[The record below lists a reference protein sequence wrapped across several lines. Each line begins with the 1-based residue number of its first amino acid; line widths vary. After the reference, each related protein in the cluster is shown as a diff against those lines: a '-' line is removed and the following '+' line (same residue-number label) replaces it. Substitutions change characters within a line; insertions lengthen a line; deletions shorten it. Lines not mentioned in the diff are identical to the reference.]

1 MSTEIKTVYEKL
13 PVFVWDC
20 PNCSKRFRDFS
31 RKALVNNVDRHL
43 GAEEKEQ
50 LKRSSYQA
58 KVKNITKASRRIS

>member
-13 PVFVWDC
+13 PVFIWDC
-20 PNCSKRFRDFS
+20 PNCSKRLRDLS

-50 LKRSSYQA
+50 LKRSSYQE
-58 KVKNITKASRRIS
+58 KVKRIGRASRGN